1 MPLLIPLIILATLFP
16 AYNVVKN
23 KIIVKPTPKIERIQN
38 YTMNQ
43 LNLSTL
49 TEKYGI
55 YDYPSDTTIDFNN
68 CKYKVIDNKSG
79 GRKFEPLYN
88 CPPLILTPIPYEKY
102 LTFLSPTP
110 TNTQNLTNTNQNSF
124 KENHTNNFRN
134 NSVNNSNYLESTSA
148 GPRNSDYIRCHFPHS
163 GILILKKEECER
175 LIDCQINDAL
185 WTPLTREECERRQKD
200 YVNQKVE
207 ELIKLRQFSN
217 QNQNFDSVSTTIP
230 TPALNLEFFSNET
243 NSNNNSSIEPSL
255 PQKKELTDEE
265 KIACK
270 DRISSYYR
278 DLIKKMLAGFRGR
291 NIPHS
296 SYAIQKEKEL
306 LNEMNNKIR
315 SECGYEN
322 N

>member
-43 LNLSTL
+43 LHLSTL

-55 YDYPSDTTIDFNN
+55 YDYPSETTIDFNN

-79 GRKFEPLYN
+79 GRKFEPLDN

-102 LTFLSPTP
+102 LTYITPTSTP
-110 TNTQNLTNTNQNSF
+110 TNAQNLVNKNQNI
-124 KENHTNNFRN
+124 NLN
-134 NSVNNSNYLESTSA
+134 NSIYTEKPLINSH
-148 GPRNSDYIRCHFPHS
+148 NSDYIRCHFPHS
-163 GILILKKEECER
+163 GVLILKKEECER
-175 LIDCQINDAL
+175 LIDCQINDTL

-200 YVNQKVE
+200 YVNQKIE
-207 ELIKLRQFSN
+207 ELIKLKQFSN
-217 QNQNFDSVSTTIP
+217 QNQNFDSVSTIIP
-230 TPALNLEFFSNET
+230 TPDLNLESFSNEV

-278 DLIKKMLAGFRGR
+278 YLIKKMLAGFRGR

-306 LNEMNNKIR
+306 LNEMKNKIR

>member
-23 KIIVKPTPKIERIQN
+23 KIIVKPTPKIERVQN
-38 YTMNQ
+38 YTMEQ
-43 LNLSTL
+43 LHLSTL

-55 YDYPSDTTIDFNN
+55 YDYPSETTIDFNN

-79 GRKFEPLYN
+79 GRKFEPLDN
-88 CPPLILTPIPYEKY
+88 CPPLILTPITYEKY

-110 TNTQNLTNTNQNSF
+110 TNTQNLTNTNQNIVR
-124 KENHTNNFRN
+124 ENNNNNFRN
-134 NSVNNSNYLESTSA
+134 DSINNSSYLENSS
-148 GPRNSDYIRCHFPHS
+148 GGLRNPDYIRCHFPHS
-163 GILILKKEECER
+163 GILILRKEECER
-175 LIDCQINDAL
+175 LIDCQINDTL

-217 QNQNFDSVSTTIP
+217 QNQNFESFNTTIP
-230 TPALNLEFFSNET
+230 TPALNLESFSNEIDP
-243 NSNNNSSIEPSL
+243 SNNQPVEPS
-255 PQKKELTDEE
+255 PSQNKELTEEE
-265 KIACK
+265 KIACRN
-270 DRISSYYR
+270 RISSYYR
-278 DLIKKMLAGFRGR
+278 DLIKKMLAKFRGR

-306 LNEMNNKIR
+306 LSEMNNKIK
-315 SECGYEN
+315 EDCGY
-322 N
+322 

>member
-23 KIIVKPTPKIERIQN
+23 KIIVKPTPKIERVQN
-38 YTMNQ
+38 YTMDQ
-43 LNLSTL
+43 IHLSTL

-55 YDYPSDTTIDFNN
+55 YNYPGETTIDFNN

-79 GRKFEPLYN
+79 GRKFEPLDN

-102 LTFLSPTP
+102 LTYVTPTP
-110 TNTQNLTNTNQNSF
+110 TSTDTQKLANRNQNI
-124 KENHTNNFRN
+124 NL
-134 NSVNNSNYLESTSA
+134 NNSNYSEKPLINSN
-148 GPRNSDYIRCHFPHS
+148 NSDYIRCHFPHS

-175 LIDCQINDAL
+175 LIDCQINDTL

-207 ELIKLRQFSN
+207 ELIKLKQLN
-217 QNQNFDSVSTTIP
+217 NQNFDSFNTTIP
-230 TPALNLEFFSNET
+230 TPALNLESFLNET
-243 NSNNNSSIEPSL
+243 NSNNNLSVESSS

-265 KIACK
+265 KITCR

-278 DLIKKMLAGFRGR
+278 SLIKKMLAEFRGR
-291 NIPHS
+291 NMPYS
-296 SYAIQKEKEL
+296 SYTIQKEREL
-306 LNEMNNKIR
+306 LEEMNNKIIK
-315 SECGYEN
+315 ECGYEN